1 MSRRANGEHRCEKC
15 RMHQSVC
22 VCAMLPRIETRTR
35 LVLIIHRLEVRKT
48 TNTGRLGTMCLPNS
62 ETVVRGHEA
71 RVSAAHGESA
81 ALPRET
87 YAPEPTATWPEGS
100 QPLLLFPF
108 DDAAPIT
115 DYARSER
122 PITLFVPDGNWRQ
135 ASKVRKRVPGL
146 AGVPCVSLPAG
157 EREPR
162 RLRVESRD
170 DGLAT
175 IEAIARA
182 FGVLEGRA
190 VEDALLFVFR
200 TMVERTL
207 WTRGDIAT
215 DAVTGGIPEGA
226 ERHDPTGGIARR
238 EARSRTGER

>member
-1 MSRRANGEHRCEKC
+1 
-15 RMHQSVC
+15 MHQSVC
-22 VCAMLPRIETRTR
+22 VCSILPRIETRTR
-35 LVLIIHRLEVRKT
+35 VVLVIHRLEVRKT

-71 RVSAAHGESA
+71 RASGAHQGTRDSGV
-81 ALPRET
+81 RET
-87 YAPEPTATWPEGS
+87 HEPEPRATWPAGS

-108 DDAAPIT
+108 EDAVPLT
-115 DYARSER
+115 DYAESAR
-122 PITLFVPDGNWRQ
+122 PVTLFVPDGNWRQ
-135 ASKVRKRVPGL
+135 ASKVRRRLRGMES
-146 AGVPCVSLPAG
+146 VPCVSLPKG
-157 EREPR
+157 ERELR

-182 FGVLEGRA
+182 LGILEGQA

-200 TMVERTL
+200 AMVERTL

-215 DAVTGGIPEGA
+215 EAVTGGIPEGA
-226 ERHDPTGGIARR
+226 ERHDPRGAERARARGIPK
-238 EARSRTGER
+238 S

>member
-1 MSRRANGEHRCEKC
+1 MSRRANGEHRCDKC
-15 RMHQSVC
+15 RMHQTLC
-22 VCAMLPRIETRTR
+22 VCTMLPKIETRTR
-35 LVLIIHRLEVRKT
+35 LVLVIHRLEVRKT

-62 ETVVRGHEA
+62 ETLVRGHEHEA
-71 RVSAAHGESA
+71 
-81 ALPRET
+81 
-87 YAPEPTATWPEGS
+87 EPTATWPVGS

-108 DDAAPIT
+108 DDAVPIT
-115 DYARSER
+115 EYAKSEC

-135 ASKVRKRVPGL
+135 ASKVRKRLPGL
-146 AGVPCVSLPAG
+146 ADVPCVSLPKG

-162 RLRVESRD
+162 RLRVESRE

-182 FGVLEGRA
+182 FGVLEGQA

-200 TMVERTL
+200 AMVERTL

-215 DAVTGGIPEGA
+215 EAVTGGIPEGA
-226 ERHDPTGGIARR
+226 ERHDPRGAESPRKPLRPR
-238 EARSRTGER
+238 E